1 MRVRVLP
8 RDLAARII
16 NGTVASMGSAVG
28 AITIVTT
35 FPVLIESFVMR
46 GRADELPVP
55 IALLVLILLGIGVV
69 TRWRRVGVVLAYLA
83 VAGVATL
90 GYELALLSGDPGILD
105 TNLYLVNR
113 PTLAIV
119 AVGIAAATAL
129 TGILWS
135 AFHLVV
141 ATSVA
146 LSAAMLAGVPFR
158 PGFGP
163 LMVFLVATV
172 GYLTFAAIQA
182 VQRRKLPN
190 FDSLEAE
197 TQRLARGEDLSRR
210 TLAAVHD
217 TVLNDPAIVLS
228 TPGELEARA
237 IERLREDMAELRG
250 AEWISQTTSIPTA
263 DDEDASLRNDIMRMV
278 SDFQWR
284 GLSIHVTG
292 SGSGVY
298 KLSPDVAR
306 ALIGA
311 VRAAF
316 ENVLRHS
323 GVTVAELELIYAAEE
338 ITVMVTDQ
346 GAGFDRS
353 AVPADRLGVRGSIE
367 ERMRAVGGNAQ
378 IWSSPGGGTSV
389 VLTVPILRVVAPHP
403 ESQHRERHR

>member
-16 NGTVASMGSAVG
+16 NSTVASMGWAVG
-28 AITIVTT
+28 AVTILTT
-35 FPVLIESFVMR
+35 FPVLIETFVRR
-46 GRADELPVP
+46 GRQDELLLPSL
-55 IALLVLILLGIGVV
+55 LLVVILLGIGAVA
-69 TRWRRVGVVLAYLA
+69 RWRRVEVVLLYVL
-83 VAGVATL
+83 VAGAATL
-90 GYELALLSGDPGILD
+90 AYELLLLNGDPGLID
-105 TNLYLVNR
+105 SNLYLVNR

-119 AVGIAAATAL
+119 AVGAVAATAL

-141 ATSVA
+141 ATSVGFAAA
-146 LSAAMLAGVPFR
+146 LLAGVPFR

-163 LMVFLVATV
+163 LMVFLIATV
-172 GYLTFAAIQA
+172 GYLTFAAIQSA
-182 VQRRKLPN
+182 QRRKVPN

-197 TQRLARGEDLSRR
+197 TQRLARGEDLSKR
-210 TLAAVHD
+210 TMAAVHD
-217 TVLNDPAIVLS
+217 TVLNDLAIVLS
-228 TPGELEARA
+228 SKGTLDERA
-237 IERLREDMAELRG
+237 IERLREDMAELRS

-298 KLSPDVAR
+298 KLKPEVAR
-306 ALIGA
+306 ALIGS

-323 GVTVAELELIYAAEE
+323 GVSVAEMELIYGDDD
-338 ITVMVTDQ
+338 ITVMITDQ
-346 GAGFDRS
+346 GVGFDRS
-353 AVPADRLGVRGSIE
+353 AVPPDRLGVRGSIE
-367 ERMRAVGGNAQ
+367 ERLRAVGGDAQ

-389 VLTVPILRVVAPHP
+389 VLTIPILRVVAPHP
-403 ESQHRERHR
+403 ESTHREKHR